1 MKVFLEMRKNKSLV
15 VFACA
20 VMLCFRAGELYAS
33 DVEVSGIILDEKK
46 GNVALINGSVVTK
59 GDMVKGARVVD
70 ITKQGVLFNRDGEEY
85 FLQLKVPASGST
97 NLNKTPNPFFSKK
110 KQSSSDKNSSMASKL
125 STSIKEFEAYAD
137 GSSRQVMIDK
147 VNNLK
152 AVVEARNKAVEEQLK
167 EISGQ

>member
-1 MKVFLEMRKNKSLV
+1 MSLDMRKNKSLV

-85 FLQLKVPASGST
+85 FLQLKVPTSGST
-97 NLNKTPNPFFSKK
+97 NLNKRQIHFSLKRNNPRPTRIPRWPRSFRPQSK
-110 KQSSSDKNSSMASKL
+110 
-125 STSIKEFEAYAD
+125 
-137 GSSRQVMIDK
+137 
-147 VNNLK
+147 NLK
-152 AVVEARNKAVEEQLK
+152 LMRMVQAARL
-167 EISGQ
+167 